1 MPHQERGSWRSKFGF
16 IMAASGSAIGLGN
29 IVFFS
34 ANAYKYGAGAFY
46 LPYLLALILVGIP
59 VMILEFGLGHSTRR
73 AFPQSLGRAVGRTG
87 EFVGWWAILN
97 AGFIT
102 MYYITILAWVL
113 GMWVGS
119 FGPLF
124 SEASAALPAFSG
136 VGELKNPMGYFFAML
151 SGWWPLAAVFVVWG
165 LNVLIVWRGAK
176 SIEGVVRFIVP
187 LMWVMMLV
195 LIVRGLTLDHGEH
208 GILMLFTPNMET
220 LRNVDVW
227 KGAFSQMF
235 FTLSLGFGI
244 MTAYASYLPK
254 KSDQVSNSL
263 MVSFMNCSFEFI
275 AGLAIFSLLFVFVI
289 PPKASTLSM
298 MFFIVPTGIA
308 QFPAAVTLFGVLFFT
323 LLLVAGLSSSVS
335 LVEALI
341 SAMIDK
347 FRIAR
352 VKILLIFSALGL
364 AGSIVFALPKVIDP
378 GLDSNG
384 TLGLSLL
391 DLIDHWAFS
400 YGLPLVGLVECLLIG
415 WLFPVSKLREF
426 INENANLKLSPIWD
440 WLIKL
445 VIPLLLAVILGYSLY
460 GEIVGGIY
468 GHDMETGSID
478 GLHLLALGAWL
489 AVTLGGAIILTL
501 APNRDREDSVTSE
514 VNDASR

>member
-1 MPHQERGSWRSKFGF
+1 VAHQERGNWRSQFGF

-46 LPYLLALILVGIP
+46 LPYLVALIVVGIP
-59 VMILEFGLGHSTRR
+59 VMILEFGLGHNTRR
-73 AFPQSLGRAVGRTG
+73 AFPQSLYHAVGKPG

-119 FGPLF
+119 FGSLF
-124 SEASAALPAFSG
+124 DNPSTALPAFAG
-136 VGELKNPMGYFFAML
+136 IGELPNPMGFFFAML
-151 SGWWPLAAVFVVWG
+151 SSWWPVIM
-165 LNVLIVWRGAK
+165 VLIVWVMNVIIVWRGTD
-176 SIEGVVRFIVP
+176 SIERAVKFIVP

-195 LIVRGLTLDHGEH
+195 LIFRGLTLENGLD
-208 GILMLFTPNMET
+208 GILMLFTPNVEI
-220 LRNVDVW
+220 LAQADVW

-254 KSDQVSNSL
+254 KSDQVANSL

-289 PPKASTLSM
+289 QPKASTLSM

-308 QFPAAVTLFGVLFFT
+308 QFPAGVKLFGVMFFT

-335 LVEALI
+335 LVEALV
-341 SAMIDK
+341 SAAIDK
-347 FRIAR
+347 FKMKRGQVI
-352 VKILLIFSALGL
+352 LIFSAGGL
-364 AGSIVFALPKVIDP
+364 IGSCLFALPQVIDP
-378 GLDSNG
+378 GLNSNG

-400 YGLPLVGLVECLLIG
+400 YGLPLVGLIECLLIG
-415 WLFPVSKLREF
+415 WLFPISRLREM
-426 INENANLKLSPIWD
+426 INKNAKFKLSPVWD
-440 WLIKL
+440 WLVKL
-445 VIPLLLAVILGYSLY
+445 VIPLLLAVILGWSLY
-460 GEIVGGIY
+460 GEISGGIY
-468 GHDMETGSID
+468 GHDMETGSVSS
-478 GLHLLALGAWL
+478 LHLVALAVWL
-489 AVTLGGAIILTL
+489 MVTLGGAVALTF
-501 APNRDREDSVTSE
+501 APTRMDT
-514 VNDASR
+514 VNEEKGAHHVA